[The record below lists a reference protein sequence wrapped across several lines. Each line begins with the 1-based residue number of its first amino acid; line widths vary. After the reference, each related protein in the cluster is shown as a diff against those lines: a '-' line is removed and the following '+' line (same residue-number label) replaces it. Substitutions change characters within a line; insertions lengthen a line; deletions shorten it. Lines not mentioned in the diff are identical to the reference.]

1 MTLPALYIG
10 RFQPFHLGHLDAVMQ
25 VLKRESKVII
35 AIGSAEDFGTPEN
48 PWTASERY
56 QMIESALHDADVKRS
71 QYVII
76 PVRDIHNNEKW
87 VGHLARLVPKFRR
100 VYTGSVDVKKL
111 FAQASY
117 EVRGIKKNLK
127 ISGTIVR
134 EKILSGKNWEKFV
147 PNAVTKLL
155 HSQ

>member
-1 MTLPALYIG
+1 MNLPALYIG

-25 VLKRESKVII
+25 IAKRESKVII
-35 AIGSAEDFGTPEN
+35 AIGSAEDFRTLEN

-56 QMIESALHDADVKRS
+56 QMIESALRDAGIKRS

-87 VGHLARLVPKFRR
+87 VAHVARLLPKFRH
-100 VYTGSVDVKKL
+100 VYTGSVDVKKI
-111 FAQASY
+111 FVQAGY
-117 EVRGIKKNLK
+117 EVRGIKKNLR
-127 ISGTIVR
+127 ISGTAVR

-147 PNAVTKLL
+147 PNAVKKLV
-155 HSQ
+155 SQ